1 MDVKTT
7 GNILGVNPGD
17 SKLLGYTINL
27 VSEYGSVTTRRMK
40 ANDAHLSGKGIQTG
54 SSLEAAHLYC
64 NAGENGMTVNKRL
77 GISKYG

>member
-1 MDVKTT
+1 
-7 GNILGVNPGD
+7 
-17 SKLLGYTINL
+17 
-27 VSEYGSVTTRRMK
+27 MK
-40 ANDAHLSGKGIQTG
+40 ANDAHLSGKGIQAG